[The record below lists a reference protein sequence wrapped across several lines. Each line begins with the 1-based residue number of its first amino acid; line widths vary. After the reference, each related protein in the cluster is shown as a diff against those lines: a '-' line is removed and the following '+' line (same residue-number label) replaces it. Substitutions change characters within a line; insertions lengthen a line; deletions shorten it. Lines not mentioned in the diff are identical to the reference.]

1 MQKHVA
7 LALPPTRVYGTLIAV
22 TLARIAFGYQVQTVA
37 SVAPDLIA
45 TFAIAFA
52 VVGTLMGL
60 YMMPGI
66 AAAIPLGFLGRRF
79 GEFWVLA
86 GGLLLMVLGSIV
98 SAAAGDPFGIAIGR
112 ILAGTGAVA
121 LTVMQA
127 KVTADRFDGNRFV
140 LAMGLLVGAFPV
152 GVGLAQ
158 VTQSRLSHAF
168 GWQAAFAAG
177 AAVALAA
184 LLILVTTWEEADR
197 QRARSLRWP
206 SRHECVLVLLAGL
219 VWTTYN
225 AGYFNFLGYMPSYLA
240 AHGHAR
246 WEADVVIGIATWGN
260 LPAILLG
267 GALVARIG
275 ATSVFLFGATL
286 STVSVLGMFWFDWPL
301 LWGALF
307 GTLAS
312 VHAGVIVARGTLSA
326 RPENRAVGMAVFYST
341 YYLGGFFI
349 PPLCGRIAD
358 LVRDPSGA
366 FLCAGALSALAIPFY
381 FLHARVERLH
391 GQAHAH
397 QGV

>member
-1 MQKHVA
+1 MQRHV
-7 LALPPTRVYGTLIAV
+7 PPTTPVWGTLIAV

-45 TFAIAFA
+45 QFSIAFA
-52 VVGTLMGL
+52 AVGTLMGL
-60 YMMPGI
+60 YLMPGI

-86 GGLLLMVLGSIV
+86 GGLALMVIGNL
-98 SAAAGDPFGIAIGR
+98 AAADASDPFGIGSGR
-112 ILAGTGAVA
+112 VVAGTGAVA

-152 GVGLAQ
+152 GIGLAQ

-168 GWQAAFAAG
+168 GWQAAFVAG
-177 AAVALAA
+177 AVVAFAA
-184 LLILVTTWEEADR
+184 LLVFVTTWREADR
-197 QRARSLRWP
+197 QRVRSLRWP
-206 SRHECVLVLLAGL
+206 SRHECVLVVLSGL
-219 VWTTYN
+219 IWTAYN

-240 AHGHAR
+240 RHGHQA

-267 GALVARIG
+267 GALVSRVG
-275 ATSVFLFGATL
+275 PNLVFLFGTVL
-286 STVSVLGMFWFDWPL
+286 STVSILGMYVADWPL
-301 LWGALF
+301 VWGALF

-326 RPENRAVGMAVFYST
+326 RPENRAVGMALFYST

-349 PPLCGRIAD
+349 PPLCGRVAD
-358 LVRDPSGA
+358 LVGDPSGA
-366 FLCAGALSALAIPFY
+366 FLCAGAISALAVPFY
-381 FLHARVERLH
+381 FLHAKAS
-391 GQAHAH
+391 AHARAETV
-397 QGV
+397 G